1 MFNYKEE
8 PLTAVHLLKVVDRMD
23 SIADHAE
30 NVGDMIDS
38 ILESK

>member
-1 MFNYKEE
+1 VGEADDEDLLK
-8 PLTAVHLLKVVDRMD
+8 AIHLLDAVDKMD

-38 ILESK
+38 IVVS